1 MKRFCRSFV
10 RISVLVS
17 VILLSACSTP
27 RSSSSFGGANP
38 SEIVDIYTGS
48 RNQVDLVISSDP
60 ITYTIDISTA
70 EGRAKLQDLTLP
82 EAEGLAIREA
92 VMQSKCAKL
101 VDPQFTNLM
110 KGKRVLRITVYGFPA
125 KYRNK

>member
-1 MKRFCRSFV
+1 MKYQTLLIALATIILTASCRTA
-10 RISVLVS
+10 RD
-17 VILLSACSTP
+17 
-27 RSSSSFGGANP
+27 GGSGTKP
-38 SEIVDIYTGS
+38 QEVVDLYTGS
-48 RNQVDLVISSDP
+48 RNQVDLVIASEP

-70 EGRAKLQDLTLP
+70 EGRAKLHNLSLRQ
-82 EAEGLAIREA
+82 AEGLAIREA
-92 VMQSKCAKL
+92 VMQAKCAKL